1 MEEFGVVFG
10 DHDAEADVFSVE
22 AFERGTVADHEV
34 LADAGV
40 EDVVRGQAW
49 FLDFQEDEVCVGWVG
64 FVCWNLAQ
72 GVKETVTFRE
82 DQSPGLADVFLVFE
96 HEFTGESSEAVEG
109 PWDLFFFHF
118 FEKFEVS
125 GDSVAE
131 AHSRSGVEFGYAA
144 KYHKVGEFSGEGY
157 SSDCLDVGG
166 EFYVGFV
173 DHYEDVFL
181 GTECEEFS

>member
-1 MEEFGVVFG
+1 MEEFSVVFG

-72 GVKETVTFRE
+72 GVKEAVTFGE
-82 DQSPGLADVFLVFE
+82 DQSSPARAPRLLRDHGTCFSFIFLRN
-96 HEFTGESSEAVEG
+96 
-109 PWDLFFFHF
+109 
-118 FEKFEVS
+118 
-125 GDSVAE
+125 
-131 AHSRSGVEFGYAA
+131 SRFPVIP
-144 KYHKVGEFSGEGY
+144 
-157 SSDCLDVGG
+157 
-166 EFYVGFV
+166 
-173 DHYEDVFL
+173 
-181 GTECEEFS
+181 